1 MYKGEQ
7 HKKTLIMGIKNDS
20 KLRSQTRNNS
30 YKIIS
35 FCIVII
41 IFCLSFLPFQKE
53 KSFIQEFQKNLNK
66 KVINDADATSEKKT
80 DLTSFMEMNRKL
92 NTKKFENCECGCP
105 HSSIPECPRGYS
117 IEDVNRSAEVNIGA
131 KLMSRDVSN
140 YMDLELMKRKHSAQT
155 QCLTE
160 VGKTGVTDTGGY
172 CLGKGKLGGSMTL
185 PFPDRDIKISSGHFP
200 ACKKF
205 LNNLLQFIKDENM
218 QSLSDFGAG
227 QGQYGVQI
235 QKTFP
240 QSFIYRGYD
249 GAGDVEI
256 FTQSFLSFFDLTI
269 PLKLPLSDWVMSLE
283 VGEHIPS
290 HQEGMIIRN
299 LHAHNCKG
307 IILSWSVAGHG
318 GHHHVNL
325 HNNQYL
331 IDIFSELGY
340 ENDVESANLLK
351 SDIPKMWEFL
361 RKIMVFR
368 RKEPV
373 C

>member
-1 MYKGEQ
+1 MAN
-7 HKKTLIMGIKNDS
+7 KTTMVNIKS
-20 KLRSQTRNNS
+20 RLHTQSRNNCI
-30 YKIIS
+30 KIVGII
-35 FCIVII
+35 FVII
-41 IFCLSFLPFQKE
+41 IARLPSSSLQNENFKTGLVNCAVE
-53 KSFIQEFQKNLNK
+53 
-66 KVINDADATSEKKT
+66 ASEKI
-80 DLTSFMEMNRKL
+80 DLASFMETNNKL
-92 NTKKFENCECGCP
+92 NTKIFEDCECGCP
-105 HSSIPECPRGYS
+105 SSVIQECPRGYLT
-117 IEDVNRSAEVNIGA
+117 EDVNRSAKINFFREG
-131 KLMSRDVSN
+131 MSRDVSN
-140 YMDLELMKRKHSAQT
+140 YMDLELMKRKHSAQI

-160 VGKTGVTDTGGY
+160 VEETGVTDTGGY
-172 CLGKGKLGGSMTL
+172 CLGKGKLGGRMTL

-200 ACKKF
+200 ACRKY
-205 LNNLLQFIKDENM
+205 LTNLIQFIKKEKM
-218 QSLSDFGAG
+218 KSLSDFGAG

-235 QKTFP
+235 QKSFP
-240 QSFIYRGYD
+240 ESFIYRGYD

-269 PLKLPLSDWVMSLE
+269 PLKLPISDWVMSLE

-325 HNNQYL
+325 HNNEYL

-340 ENDVESANLLK
+340 ENDVESANLLT
-351 SDIPKMWEFL
+351 SEIPKMWEFL

-368 RKEPV
+368 RKDAV

>member
-1 MYKGEQ
+1 MQNE
-7 HKKTLIMGIKNDS
+7 N
-20 KLRSQTRNNS
+20 
-30 YKIIS
+30 
-35 FCIVII
+35 
-41 IFCLSFLPFQKE
+41 FLE
-53 KSFIQEFQKNLNK
+53 HA
-66 KVINDADATSEKKT
+66 VAEKKI
-80 DLTSFMEMNRKL
+80 DLASFKEMNKKL
-92 NTKKFENCECGCP
+92 NTKIFEDCKCGCP
-105 HSSIPECPRGYS
+105 KSAMPECPRGYL
-117 IEDVNRSAEVNIGA
+117 IEDVNGSAQVNFGSEV
-131 KLMSRDVSN
+131 MQRDVSN
-140 YMDLELMKRKHSAQT
+140 YMDLELMKRKHIAQV

-160 VGKTGVTDTGGY
+160 VEEAGVTDTGGY

-185 PFPDRDIKISSGHFP
+185 PFPDRNIQISSGHFP
-200 ACKKF
+200 ACRIY
-205 LNNLLQFIKDENM
+205 LNNLIQFIKNEKI

-227 QGQYGVQI
+227 QGQYGVQL
-235 QKTFP
+235 QKYFP
-240 QSFIYRGYD
+240 ESFIYRGYD

-290 HQEGMIIRN
+290 HQEGMMIRN

-307 IILSWSVAGHG
+307 VILSWSVAGHG

-325 HNNQYL
+325 HNNEYL

-340 ENDVESANLLK
+340 EKNEESANLLK
-351 SDIPKMWEFL
+351 TDIPKMWEFL

-368 RKEPV
+368 RKDPV